1 MNHFVQILFNK
12 MKNKLNTMSNILG
25 FLNAGRIH
33 LHLHVC
39 GMYLTQ
45 CETILS
51 KIQMFSSPF
60 KMCKIY

>member
-1 MNHFVQILFNK
+1 VNHFVQILFNK
-12 MKNKLNTMSNILG
+12 MKNNFNTMSKILG

-33 LHLHVC
+33 LHLYVS

-45 CETILS
+45 CETVLS

-60 KMCKIY
+60 KMYKIY